1 MRYIAFLAGAMLL
14 GAFAAPGIA
23 ATLRVGPSEE
33 IRTLQDASMRA
44 RDGDTVELVAGE
56 YRGDVAVWTQKRVTI
71 RGVGGRPRLLAMGV
85 SAEDKGIFVIRGEHV
100 RVENIEFSGARV
112 RDRNGA
118 GIRFE
123 SGTLVVV
130 DCRFIDN
137 ENGILTANDERM
149 SLTVLRSEFGNNGA
163 DDGQSHNLYA
173 GAIGLLEV
181 RGSYFHHARVG
192 HLLKSR
198 AKESRIYYN
207 RLSDEIGGR
216 ASYELEFPAGG
227 RAIVVGNLIQQASTS
242 ENPTIVSMGAE
253 GLRWPVNRVFLAH
266 NTLVNDR
273 PQGVRALDLRN
284 GATGVLINNLLLGAG
299 MNLDSGEA
307 VRRGNETGTLTDVS
321 LQRDEEDYRLRRDS
335 RLLGV
340 AAPAGSIDDVDLT
353 PEEEYMHPLQ
363 TQRIAPDLW
372 SAGAYQTTAPAS
384 AK

>member
-1 MRYIAFLAGAMLL
+1 MRYIAFLAGALL
-14 GAFAAPGIA
+14 VGACAAPGIA

-33 IRTLQDASMRA
+33 IRTVQEASMRA
-44 RDGDTVELVAGE
+44 RDGDTVEIVAGD

-71 RGVGGRPRLLAMGV
+71 RGVGGRPRLLAMGIA
-85 SAEDKGIFVIRGEHV
+85 AENKGIFVIRGEHV

-130 DCRFIDN
+130 DCRFTDN

-149 SLTVLRSEFGNNGA
+149 SLNVLRSEFGNNGA

-207 RLSDEIGGR
+207 RLTDEIGGR

-242 ENPTIVSMGAE
+242 ENSTMVSMGAE
-253 GLRWPVNRVFLAH
+253 GVRWPVNRLFLAH

-284 GATGVLINNLLLGAG
+284 GATGVAINNLLVGQGMTLAISASSSRGDEAG
-299 MNLDSGEA
+299 DWRDFVLP
-307 VRRGNETGTLTDVS
+307 
-321 LQRDEEDYRLRRDS
+321 QREDYRLRQSS
-335 RLLGV
+335 RLFGT
-340 AAPAGSIDDVDLT
+340 AEPAGRVDEVELT
-353 PEEEYMHPLQ
+353 PAEEYVHPLQ
-363 TQRIAPDLW
+363 VHQIKPLRW
-372 SAGAYQTTAPAS
+372 SPGAFQTAVSTTA
-384 AK
+384 K